1 MNKINQTM
9 QIRPVDLNDAKDLVE
24 IYAYYV
30 LNTSITF
37 EYDVPSIEEFSARI
51 EKITSKYPYLI
62 ALQNNEIVGYAY
74 ATAYKERAAYDWSVE
89 TTVYVKH
96 DIHGIGIGK
105 TLYIE
110 LEQALKNKHIVNM
123 LACITYPNPKSIDFH
138 TKFGFTT
145 VGHFPKV
152 GYKFNEWRDIVWMMK
167 DIK

>member
-1 MNKINQTM
+1 MNKTI
-9 QIRPVDLNDAKDLVE
+9 QIRPVNLNDTKELVE

-37 EYDVPSIEEFSARI
+37 EYDVPSISDFSERI
-51 EKITSKYPYLI
+51 QKITKKHPYLVATI
-62 ALQNNEIVGYAY
+62 DSEIVGYAY

-96 DIHGIGIGK
+96 GKHGNGIGK
-105 TLYIE
+105 TLYNE

-145 VGHFPKV
+145 VGHFPKI
-152 GYKFNEWRDIVWMMK
+152 GFKFNEWRDIVWMMK
-167 DIK
+167 NIES